1 MRQGGRVCRKPYADS
16 WPKAMIAFAME
27 LMRVER
33 SQYRLR
39 PAGASLM
46 GAPFDWS
53 LAFILILIAGAS
65 ILMALGPVFS

>member
-1 MRQGGRVCRKPYADS
+1 
-16 WPKAMIAFAME
+16 MIASAME

-39 PAGASLM
+39 VEPAGASLT

-53 LAFILILIAGAS
+53 LAFILVLIAGAS
-65 ILMALGPVFS
+65 ILMAPRPPAIG